1 MFETKRRSLAKA
13 LSWRVFA
20 TIITGT
26 IVFVL
31 TGKSAFA
38 LEVGAVDTGI
48 KLLVYFFHERL
59 WLHIPFGRVPPQD
72 FEI

>member
-1 MFETKRRSLAKA
+1 MSETKRRSLAKA

-31 TGKSAFA
+31 TGKTAFA
-38 LEVGAVDTGI
+38 LEVGAVDTAI
-48 KLLVYFFHERL
+48 KLVVYFVHERL
-59 WLHIPFGRVPPQD
+59 WLLIPFGRVAPQD